1 MTRMLVAIPCKDEAA
16 MLASVIARIPRNM
29 SGISRVDVL
38 VVDDGSTDGTSDVA
52 RDAGVDVV
60 RHRTNRG
67 VGVAFQ
73 TAVESAIT
81 GGYDLLVTLDGDGQF
96 SPEEIPAL
104 CAPVLTGAADVATG
118 SRFLSASTLEG
129 MPSIKRV
136 GNAAMSALVSRLT
149 GGTYRD
155 VSCGFR
161 CYGIE
166 ALVRM
171 NLHGGFTYTQETFL
185 DLAANRLAIA
195 EVPITVQYFGDRR
208 SRVADNLW
216 RYGLRTGAILLRGYR
231 DYFPLRFFTSLGLV
245 PLLGGLGFA
254 AVFFANFLRTGQF
267 TGYLFAGFTAAFL
280 ISVALLLLLIGL
292 VADMLDRS
300 RRNQERVL
308 ALLRRQQHAA
318 AREAA
323 PEGRS

>member
-1 MTRMLVAIPCKDEAA
+1 MTRLLVAIPCKDEEAT
-16 MLASVIARIPRNM
+16 LASVIARIPR
-29 SGISRVDVL
+29 SIAGISCVDVL
-38 VVDDGSTDGTSDVA
+38 VVDDGSSDATQAVA
-52 RDAGVDVV
+52 RSARADVI

-81 GGYDLLVTLDGDGQF
+81 GGYDLLVTIDGDGQF
-96 SPEEIPAL
+96 APEEIPAL

-118 SRFLSASTLEG
+118 SRFLSDSTLEG
-129 MPSIKRV
+129 MPRIKRV

-171 NLHGGFTYTQETFL
+171 NLHGGFTYTQESFL
-185 DLAANRLAIA
+185 DLAANRLAIV
-195 EVPITVQYFGDRR
+195 EVPITVQYFDDRR

-216 RYGLRTGAILLRGYR
+216 RYGVRTGAILLRGYR
-231 DYFPLRFFTSLGLV
+231 DYFPLRFFTTLGLV

-254 AVFFANFLRTGQF
+254 AVFFANFLRTGRF
-267 TGYLFAGFTAAFL
+267 TGFLFAGFTAAFL
-280 ISVALLLLLIGL
+280 LSVALLLLLVGL

-300 RRNQERVL
+300 RRNQERTL

-318 AREAA
+318 ARAAA